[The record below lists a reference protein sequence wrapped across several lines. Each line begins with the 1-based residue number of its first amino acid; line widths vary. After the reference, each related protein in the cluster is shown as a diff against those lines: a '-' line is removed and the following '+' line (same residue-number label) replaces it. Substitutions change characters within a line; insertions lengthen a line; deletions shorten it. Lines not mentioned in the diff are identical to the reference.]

1 MYFQDWFAVRK
12 VNYYWLINWTKFQ
25 FILFVCIIESM
36 PLNVKFVIY
45 LVQGMR
51 MLAWIYLCLMSIFK
65 YSFQIPSNEIMGL
78 NPEHLSSL
86 LIIFLCKNI
95 CFEAS
100 FKYLSY
106 YSSLTNFDI
115 SIFLKRIYSRSLFD
129 LQDLKYCSLNFIRT

>member
-36 PLNVKFVIY
+36 PLDVKFVIY
-45 LVQGMR
+45 SVQEMR

>member
-106 YSSLTNFDI
+106 YSSLTNFDK
-115 SIFLKRIYSRSLFD
+115 SIFLKRIYSHSLFD